1 MSFSLHPIKHSAV
14 TVTIRE
20 VPVTC
25 INVEFYES
33 SPATDVDPPE
43 PPIVSWDRVVIGG
56 VEVQEL
62 FHGPLGHELEDALIG
77 ELEAA

>member
-1 MSFSLHPIKHSAV
+1 MSLYPNKYSAV
-14 TVTIRE
+14 AVTIRD

-33 SPATDVDPPE
+33 SPATDIDPPE
-43 PPIVSWDRVVIGG
+43 PPIVSWDRVTIGG

-62 FHGPLGHELEDALIG
+62 FHGSLGAELEDLLIN
-77 ELEAA
+77 ELEATA

>member
-1 MSFSLHPIKHSAV
+1 MNLFPIKYSAV
-14 TVTIRE
+14 AVTIRE

-33 SPATDVDPPE
+33 VAGDEINKPE
-43 PPIVSWDRVVIGG
+43 PAIVEWDRVTIGG

-62 FHGPLGHELEDALIG
+62 FHGKLGVELEDALIN
-77 ELEAA
+77 ELESA

>member
-1 MSFSLHPIKHSAV
+1 MNLFPIKHSAV
-14 TVTIRE
+14 QVTIRE

-25 INVEFYES
+25 VNVEFYEAS
-33 SPATDVDPPE
+33 AATEIDPPE
-43 PPIVSWDRVVIGG
+43 PPIVSWDRVTIGG

-62 FHGPLGHELEDALIG
+62 FHGKLGEELEVALIN

>member
-1 MSFSLHPIKHSAV
+1 MNLHPIKHSAV

-25 INVEFYES
+25 INVEFYEA
-33 SPATDVDPPE
+33 SPATEIDPPE
-43 PPIVSWDRVVIGG
+43 PPIVSWDRVTIGG

-62 FHGPLGHELEDALIG
+62 FHGRLGDELEGILID